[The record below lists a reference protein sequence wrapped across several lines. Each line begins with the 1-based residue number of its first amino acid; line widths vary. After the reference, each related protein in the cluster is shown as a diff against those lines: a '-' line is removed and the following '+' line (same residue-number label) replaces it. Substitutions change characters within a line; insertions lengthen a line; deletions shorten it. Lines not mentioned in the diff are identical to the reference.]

1 MSTEE
6 PVTGNG
12 ALLRIREAAAI
23 LKVSTRTVWRMIA
36 EGQLTVVRVRRC
48 TRLLLSQVSALC
60 GGNDL

>member
-6 PVTGNG
+6 QVTGNG

-48 TRLLLSQVSALC
+48 TRLLLSQVNGLC
-60 GGNDL
+60 GGSDV